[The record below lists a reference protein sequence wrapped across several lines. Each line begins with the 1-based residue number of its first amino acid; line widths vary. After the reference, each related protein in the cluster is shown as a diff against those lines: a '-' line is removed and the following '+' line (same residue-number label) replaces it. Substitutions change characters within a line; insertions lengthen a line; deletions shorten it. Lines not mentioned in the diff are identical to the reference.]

1 MALSQSLNE
10 FRFNLETLDMMT
22 TMGKS
27 SDDAVNM
34 LGSLGFN
41 NTLVNFMTNSRSFL
55 NGVLLRL
62 QLYVEQNLPEAR
74 VRTSLTAL
82 NNMGVNSLVDYLY
95 TSSTPSL
102 PPTPVTK
109 KTPPTAPVP
118 TPPTA
123 TVESEHDEIEDEAE
137 ESHFDTFFE
146 ACVRETEDASDV
158 VKLSDFYSAFTNC
171 WSTNCEDETPSKEE
185 LKAYLAER
193 LGRTIGKSGVTNV
206 TLV

>member
-34 LGSLGFN
+34 LGALGFN

-74 VRTSLTAL
+74 VRTSLTSL
-82 NNMGVNSLVDYLY
+82 NNIGVNALVDYLY
-95 TSSTPSL
+95 SSSSMPL
-102 PPTPVTK
+102 PPTPVK
-109 KTPPTAPVP
+109 KVPPPPVTAPPVH
-118 TPPTA
+118 
-123 TVESEHDEIEDEAE
+123 VESEHDELEEEGE
-137 ESHFDTFFE
+137 ESHFDTFFNV
-146 ACVRETEDASDV
+146 CVRETEDASDV
-158 VKLSDFYSAFTNC
+158 VKLSDFYSAFTSWWAN
-171 WSTNCEDETPSKEE
+171 NCEDETPSKDE
-185 LKAYLAER
+185 LKGYLAER
-193 LGRTIGKSGVTNV
+193 LGRTIGKSGVTHV

>member
-1 MALSQSLNE
+1 MTLTQSLNE

-27 SDDAVNM
+27 SDEAVNM

-62 QLYVEQNLPEAR
+62 QLYSEQNLPEAR
-74 VRTSLTAL
+74 VRTSLTSL

-95 TSSTPSL
+95 NSSTATASL
-102 PPTPVTK
+102 PPTPVK
-109 KTPPTAPVP
+109 KNPPPPVAPVH
-118 TPPTA
+118 
-123 TVESEHDEIEDEAE
+123 VESEHDEIEEDEE
-137 ESHFDTFFE
+137 ESHFDTFFNT
-146 ACVRETEDASDV
+146 CVRETEDGSDV
-158 VKLSDFYSAFTNC
+158 VKLSDFYSAFTNW
-171 WSTNCEDETPSKEE
+171 WSNNCEDETPSKDE
-185 LKAYLAER
+185 LKGYLAER

-206 TLV
+206 ALV